1 METNCDSDHTDDKV
15 QPTNND
21 IVSSTEGEVDAKPQT
36 PSRNA
41 ESPHAEVDAK
51 PIIKHSSKLCGL

>member
-1 METNCDSDHTDDKV
+1 METNCDSDPIHEEV

-21 IVSSTEGEVDAKPQT
+21 IVSPTEDEVDAKPQA

-51 PIIKHSSKLCGL
+51 PIIKHTSKFSDR